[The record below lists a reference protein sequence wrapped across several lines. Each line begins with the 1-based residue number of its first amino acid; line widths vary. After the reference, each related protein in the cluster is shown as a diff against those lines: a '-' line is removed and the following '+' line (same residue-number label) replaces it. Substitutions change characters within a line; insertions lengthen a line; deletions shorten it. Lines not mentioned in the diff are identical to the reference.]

1 MVLEDVYTEGG
12 MEREFMELQSFPG
25 KAFWEDNNVPN

>member
-12 MEREFMELQSFPG
+12 MEREFMELESFPG
-25 KAFWEDNNVPN
+25 NAYWEDNHKSN